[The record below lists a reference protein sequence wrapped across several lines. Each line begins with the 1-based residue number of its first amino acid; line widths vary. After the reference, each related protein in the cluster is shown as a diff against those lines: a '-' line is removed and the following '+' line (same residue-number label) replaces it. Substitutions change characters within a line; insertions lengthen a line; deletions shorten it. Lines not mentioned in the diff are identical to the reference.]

1 MKKQSRL
8 LTVAILVAVPMLLAF
23 SGFIEDDSR
32 SKSFTVAKG
41 GTLEVSVDGGDIKIN
56 VWDKNEVFVKA
67 EGIDTDDID
76 RLKMNQS
83 GNDVRVEFRNRNN
96 WGSSSNHMRFDI
108 TVPSQYNAKIHTS
121 GGDIEVRGSLNGTVK
136 GSTSGG
142 DVVLGNVTGGK
153 VDLSTSGGDMRTGDI
168 QADVTLRTS
177 GGNIELGSVGGE
189 ASVSTSGGDIKVKS
203 VGKSLKASTSGGDI
217 EIGDV
222 GGEAKVS
229 TSGGEI
235 KVRKVS
241 GSATLSTAGGNID
254 LAMASGTVKANTAG
268 GDINLKNVT
277 GSIEASTAGGDVVA
291 ELRPT
296 GKGKSKLSS
305 AGGEISLS
313 IPEDA
318 KATIEATIR
327 IQGSWGSR
335 KGEYKVRSDYKADSY
350 DQDQDEREIRAT
362 YKLNGGGELIELKT
376 VNSNINI
383 RKLLK

>member
-1 MKKQSRL
+1 MRKQFRL
-8 LTVAILVAVPMLLAF
+8 LTAAILVAVPMLLAF

-41 GTLEVSVDGGDIKIN
+41 GNLEVSVDGGDIKIN
-56 VWDKNEVFVKA
+56 VWDKNEVFVKT

-83 GNDVRVEFRNRNN
+83 GNDVRVEFRNR
-96 WGSSSNHMRFDI
+96 WGSGSNHLRFDI
-108 TVPSQYNAKIHTS
+108 TIPSQYNANVHTA
-121 GGDIEVRGSLNGTVK
+121 GGDIEFRGSLNGTVK

-189 ASVSTSGGDIKVKS
+189 VSVSTSGGDIKVKS

-229 TSGGEI
+229 TSGGDI
-235 KVRKVS
+235 KVQKVS
-241 GSATLSTAGGNID
+241 GSATLNTAGGNID
-254 LAMASGTVKANTAG
+254 LATASGTVKANTAG
-268 GDINLKNVT
+268 GDINLRNIT
-277 GSIEASTAGGDVVA
+277 GAIQASTAGGDVVA
-291 ELRPT
+291 ELRPG

-327 IQGSWGSR
+327 IEGRWGSR
-335 KGEYKVRSDYKADSY
+335 KGEYKVNSDYKADSY

-362 YKLNGGGELIELKT
+362 YKLNGGGEVIELKT